1 MFGAI
6 ILLLEN
12 SNISLQLNIHPGSA
26 VKGMDKEKCLQQI
39 AESIN
44 KAHSSTSNVTVL
56 LENMCKQVGYV
67 NIGAT
72 FQPLVTI
79 IEFG

>member
-56 LENMCKQVGYV
+56 LENMCKQVGYLE
-67 NIGAT
+67 IGAT
-72 FQPLVTI
+72 F
-79 IEFG
+79 